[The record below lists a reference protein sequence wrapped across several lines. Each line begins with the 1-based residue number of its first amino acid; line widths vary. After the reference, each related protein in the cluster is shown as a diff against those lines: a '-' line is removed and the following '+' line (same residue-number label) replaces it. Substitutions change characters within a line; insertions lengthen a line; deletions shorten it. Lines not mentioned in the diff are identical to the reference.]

1 MRAETPAQVIELF
14 TEAMRTGDLEGALSL
29 YEPEAA
35 FAPEPG
41 TTLNG
46 RTAIRAA
53 LERFAALEPKIDGEI
68 TKTIEADGI
77 ALVVNRWSLAGT
89 APDGAPVAMQGVSAD
104 VMRRQ
109 PDGAWKI
116 LVDDPWGGAA

>member
-1 MRAETPAQVIELF
+1 
-14 TEAMRTGDLEGALSL
+14 MRTGDVEGALSL
-29 YEPEAA
+29 YEREAA
-35 FAPEPG
+35 FVPEPG
-41 TTLNG
+41 TTLTG

-53 LERFAALEPKIDGEI
+53 LEGFAALEPKIDGEI

-77 ALVVNRWSLAGT
+77 ALVVNHWWLAGK
-89 APDGAPVAMQGVSAD
+89 APDGAPVAMKGVSTD